1 MLHITFCSVCGTVV
15 PNQARGRPLWRSS
28 ASDDPVLSG
37 PFSCSE
43 CPSGD
48 VAWWT
53 DLGERQHIAA
63 VYMRLKQNV
72 PDGSKIDGA
81 DKLVVVAVVVVEVDV
96 VVSTFSKHEKCLDQ
110 MIYSW

>member
-1 MLHITFCSVCGTVV
+1 MLHITFRSVCGTVV

-48 VAWWT
+48 MAWWT

-63 VYMRLKQNV
+63 VYMRLKQNDT
-72 PDGSKIDGA
+72 DGCKIHGA
-81 DKLVVVAVVVVEVDV
+81 EVVVAAVVMLVVVLIVW
-96 VVSTFSKHEKCLDQ
+96 L
-110 MIYSW
+110 W